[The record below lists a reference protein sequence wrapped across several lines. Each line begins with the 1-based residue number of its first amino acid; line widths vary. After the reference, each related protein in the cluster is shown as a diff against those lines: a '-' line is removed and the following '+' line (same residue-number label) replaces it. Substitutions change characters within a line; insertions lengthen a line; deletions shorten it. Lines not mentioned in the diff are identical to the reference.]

1 MALPTKGA
9 ADEFDKLLMK
19 KFPPEVWGQTSE
31 YATNSLHEFV
41 AENVAE
47 AIFAEHPRQMALD
60 VYSTLRKNFEEKAG
74 PVKAAWEGWKP
85 A

>member
-1 MALPTKGA
+1 
-9 ADEFDKLLMK
+9 
-19 KFPPEVWGQTSE
+19 
-31 YATNSLHEFV
+31 
-41 AENVAE
+41 
-47 AIFAEHPRQMALD
+47 MALD